1 MSDTTQVPLSTQQD
15 GSLEAALASMPDIEA
30 LEASNPDLQPLTRER
45 DRDDGG
51 RYKAKEPQPEAKPE
65 TAETEAETPDA
76 AGEDD
81 DDPFV
86 EFAQEDGKE
95 PVREKLSKVLEGYT
109 KAQKLEADLQAAKQS
124 QRVMLPQE
132 VETLVTEVSKY
143 RQGLIQ
149 QLQQVANQS
158 KPVPPDLELMNPN
171 SQNYNPELYY
181 NQTQQFLA
189 AKERQ
194 AQVAREIQAQQE
206 TAAKEQEALVR
217 ARMDREWQRIQQVWP
232 EFAASKDSAEKA
244 RSELKTAYGFD
255 DETLNS
261 VVDSRF
267 YALAKDALA
276 YRAKATKEAEA
287 VKVVKAKPKLISGI
301 ARQNTTAKQRSS
313 ADSFKRLQQ
322 TGSLEDAAAALDAF
336 L

>member
-1 MSDTTQVPLSTQQD
+1 MSDTLSPIPTQQD

-30 LEASNPDLQPLTRER
+30 LEASNPDLQPLTR
-45 DRDDGG
+45 DTARDDAG
-51 RYKAKEPQPEAKPE
+51 RFKAKEPPEAKQE
-65 TAETEAETPDA
+65 TQDAEAEAEAPV
-76 AGEDD
+76 EDD
-81 DDPFV
+81 DPLV
-86 EFAQEDGKE
+86 EFATEEGKE

-132 VETLVTEVSKY
+132 VETLITEVSKH
-143 RQGLIQ
+143 RQNLIQ
-149 QLQQVANQS
+149 QLQMVASQS
-158 KPVPPDLELMNPN
+158 RPVPPDLELMNPN
-171 SQNYNPELYY
+171 SANYNPELYY
-181 NQTQQFLA
+181 GQTQQFLA

-194 AQVAREIQAQQE
+194 AQVVREIE
-206 TAAKEQEALVR
+206 TSAKEQEALVR

-232 EFAASKDSAEKA
+232 EFAASKDNAEKA
-244 RSELKTAYGFD
+244 RSDLKSAYGFD

-287 VKVVKAKPKLISGI
+287 VKVVKAKPKLVSGI
-301 ARQNTTAKQRSS
+301 ARQTTTAKQRSS

-322 TGSLEDAAAALDAF
+322 TGSIEDAAAALEAF